1 MTKKIPHNAGF
12 LWRSLNYFLIAADAD
27 GAATGAASALAGAA
41 EAAFFAAGA
50 FSALA
55 SLAAGAFSALAGLEA
70 AGAVAE
76 AAAGATAG
84 VDAAIAVAEVS
95 ARIETAIRL
104 VSWFMFIFNELSL
117 SEKVHTTYFV
127 HTYITLL

>member
-1 MTKKIPHNAGF
+1 MTKKIPHNAGS
-12 LWRSLNYFLIAADAD
+12 LWRSLNYFLIGADAD
-27 GAATGAASALAGAA
+27 GAAAGAASALAGAA

-55 SLAAGAFSALAGLEA
+55 SLAALAGLDA

-84 VDAAIAVAEVS
+84 VDADAAGVAAIAVAETS

-104 VSWFMFIFNELSL
+104 VSWFMFFFNELSL
-117 SEKVHTTYFV
+117 SEKYTQLILCIH
-127 HTYITLL
+127 I

>member
-55 SLAAGAFSALAGLEA
+55 ALAGLDA

-117 SEKVHTTYFV
+117 SEKYTQLILCIH
-127 HTYITLL
+127 I